1 MTLAPVLHRLKNT
14 QNAQLIKFVPGR
26 RGLRGMHAIQLQV
39 KLLDNDQWSTYVRNL
54 HIHLENIAVQVKNF
68 IFTFSYLCVLEHDQ
82 ETADRIELCG
92 TPQWS
97 EWEQGRNQKLY
108 FSQPLTKI
116 K

>member
-1 MTLAPVLHRLKNT
+1 MTLAPVLLRLKNT

-26 RGLRGMHAIQLQV
+26 RGLHGMHVIQLQV

-82 ETADRIELCG
+82 ETADCIELCG

-97 EWEQGRNQKLY
+97 EWEQGRDLSFTLNN
-108 FSQPLTKI
+108 P
-116 K
+116 